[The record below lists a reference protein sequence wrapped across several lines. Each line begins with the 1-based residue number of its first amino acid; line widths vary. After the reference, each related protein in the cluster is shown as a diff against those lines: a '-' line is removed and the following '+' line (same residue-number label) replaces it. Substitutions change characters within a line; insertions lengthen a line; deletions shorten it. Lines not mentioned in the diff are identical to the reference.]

1 MQQVK
6 FEGEL
11 VTANPESP
19 HVARCPACVQEVRKR
34 EWRRDGGETIWF
46 YRHRI
51 GVGDGCPPRY
61 RAMEWAVARSTVS
74 VE

>member
-1 MQQVK
+1 MQQAK

-19 HVARCPACVQEVRKR
+19 HVARCLVCVEEVRKR
-34 EWRRDGGETIWF
+34 EWRWDDGETIWF

-51 GVGDGCPPRY
+51 GVGDGCPLRY
-61 RAMEWAVARSTVS
+61 RAME
-74 VE
+74 